1 MTQKQFKRW
10 DQYVEEAKHD
20 AFELP
25 VSEKETL
32 IIEAPTGASLIQ
44 WARAYRSNDAE
55 VMLAVLCGD
64 QWPRVE
70 QLLAQAGHKAMENL
84 ITDMMIHFDLAEDMT
99 LIGPGGGKVTE
110 KDPRKIR
117 LLLKQG
123 YRLEGGSRF
132 PYLVATVDRY
142 GDEIEYDL
150 HQMGLDLI
158 DFFRGRHSWRKLS
171 NLVRQLPSSSRTI
184 EAMADDDEMADMM
197 MDAPKAADTGPRL
210 SEYTPEVARLDVL
223 VDRLS
228 ELISAT
234 IQVHGGK
241 APRIRPAKRPETAF
255 SRAEKRR
262 TEQRISSLIAEVE
275 AAQERASTAQN

>member
-123 YRLEGGSRF
+123 YRLEGEA
-132 PYLVATVDRY
+132 V
-142 GDEIEYDL
+142 
-150 HQMGLDLI
+150 
-158 DFFRGRHSWRKLS
+158 
-171 NLVRQLPSSSRTI
+171 SRT
-184 EAMADDDEMADMM
+184 
-197 MDAPKAADTGPRL
+197 
-210 SEYTPEVARLDVL
+210 
-223 VDRLS
+223 
-228 ELISAT
+228 
-234 IQVHGGK
+234 
-241 APRIRPAKRPETAF
+241 
-255 SRAEKRR
+255 
-262 TEQRISSLIAEVE
+262 
-275 AAQERASTAQN
+275 